1 MIRAVIKPQDS
12 SFVIDIPNNY
22 IDKEVEFIMFLLDES
37 ESVHKVK
44 QQDIS
49 LLGRSLKSMQIHQRL
64 IGVFFYFFLFDLF
77 FVILYFLDYFDTSCC
92 ISHIDSYPYL

>member
-12 SFVIDIPNNY
+12 SFVIDISNNY
-22 IDKEVEFIMFLLDES
+22 IDKEVEFIMFLLNES
-37 ESVHKVK
+37 ENVHKVK

-64 IGVFFYFFLFDLF
+64 I
-77 FVILYFLDYFDTSCC
+77 
-92 ISHIDSYPYL
+92 

>member
-1 MIRAVIKPQDS
+1 MIREVIKPQDS

-44 QQDIS
+44 QQDIA
-49 LLGRSLKSMQIHQRL
+49 LLVAYSNFNNELS
-64 IGVFFYFFLFDLF
+64 
-77 FVILYFLDYFDTSCC
+77 
-92 ISHIDSYPYL
+92 

>member
-22 IDKEVEFIMFLLDES
+22 IDKEVEFIMFLLNES

-64 IGVFFYFFLFDLF
+64 I
-77 FVILYFLDYFDTSCC
+77 
-92 ISHIDSYPYL
+92 

>member
-1 MIRAVIKPQDS
+1 MIREVIKPQDS

-44 QQDIS
+44 QQDIA
-49 LLGRSLKSMQIHQRL
+49 LLGGSLKKYANPSKI
-64 IGVFFYFFLFDLF
+64 DLEDKAWELH
-77 FVILYFLDYFDTSCC
+77 IED
-92 ISHIDSYPYL
+92 ISKCNP